1 MICQHYDWRL
11 TMFFKPLDKLIL
23 LLKKKKVS
31 LKYLGCVWYAKT
43 WRISKTTIL
52 CYAWCQNMA
61 CRAKVVLARNTGID
75 FGRSSLQAHSLL
87 VCYGTHVFAA
97 DTQCLH
103 LLHSGFAVLFPILS
117 PCQLLAQESFVR
129 IKTTVTATETI
140 QFISCKSNS
149 TYTNNKCH
157 IRRN

>member
-1 MICQHYDWRL
+1 MQKPEESPKQP
-11 TMFFKPLDKLIL
+11 FFAMHD
-23 LLKKKKVS
+23 
-31 LKYLGCVWYAKT
+31 AKT
-43 WRISKTTIL
+43 WPVGPKWCLQETLALISAEAVSRLTL
-52 CYAWCQNMA
+52 SWFAMA
-61 CRAKVVLARNTGID
+61 
-75 FGRSSLQAHSLL
+75 
-87 VCYGTHVFAA
+87 HVFAA

-157 IRRN
+157 ITRN